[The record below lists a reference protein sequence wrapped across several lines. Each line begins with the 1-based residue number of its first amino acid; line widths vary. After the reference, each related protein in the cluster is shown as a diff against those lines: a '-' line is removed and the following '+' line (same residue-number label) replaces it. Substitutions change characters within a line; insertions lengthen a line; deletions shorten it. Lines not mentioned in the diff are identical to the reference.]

1 MSLKAKWI
9 WGSSIADKENTAVCF
24 RRNFNVDKNK
34 DAILK
39 ISADTRYVLYI
50 NGKEIGRGPIRSTI
64 DRWFYDEYD
73 ISSDIVSGENLL
85 AVRVWDYG
93 MSTYQT
99 IANRGGLT
107 FSFTNDGVT
116 ICESDESCLCSR
128 DFGLVSKT
136 VKRNVNLGFMEYYDA
151 DKFSFDWM
159 NPGCDDSKWETA
171 VLITDNWGELTKRP
185 VKYMDKKP
193 VRAETV
199 YSINET
205 KPKRQVVS
213 INTRNTLY
221 PGRRDANA
229 TIMTS
234 YIGAIIKSSEDC
246 TGIINFPTNKWNG
259 MHGDY
264 KIDGLL
270 YEIGKG
276 DREKEVS
283 LKKGEQLFLMK
294 LSAKFDDLFVHIEY
308 EFDSNIE
315 FRDFFTVGPV
325 MDTPNNTDGFSKIYG
340 GLVDYDGYGTAP
352 ESKDDVFDMEDL
364 DSLKNCGFPFK
375 IVDNDYIFNNDY
387 IYSLVKNIKITKNIP
402 IKSHH
407 NGLLHGNNN
416 ITRLEL
422 PEEDSDVTMILDF
435 NDMYVGNLEF
445 CLNASLGTVVDI
457 YCYENMY
464 GGEIDYTFGLNN
476 GIRYVCKDGWQQYST
491 MTRIGLRYMMLTFR
505 NMTKPVDI
513 KEVIVH
519 QTSYPVSRNGNFRC
533 SDWQLNKI
541 FEISRRT
548 NLMCTEDTFADSPT
562 YEQAYWSGDA
572 QVSAAVSAFY
582 FGEYELLKHC
592 INQVPLGRKYTEL
605 LPALMP
611 TDWETAIPVWTMNW
625 MISIEQYMYY
635 TGDRAAGWE
644 LYDEI
649 KKTLEYY
656 TKFIEEDGAF
666 YISAWNMID
675 WASMDITNEGVVTVQ
690 QGLLAHCFT
699 FAAKIAATLGF
710 EEDEVYF
717 TEKSELLLNYLEQ
730 KLWMPEKNA
739 YVDGWSKENGYSKT
753 ISVQTHTILEL
764 YGLIR
769 NEDRRNLVLEKLLGD
784 SSNWLQPGSPFM
796 LFYLF
801 EIRHS
806 YGFDQNIINDI
817 RERWGMML
825 RYDSSTCW
833 EVFPGFYEN
842 ARTRSYCHSWSSAPG
857 YIFIKYL
864 LGLTPS
870 STGFEDMTLKIPETD
885 LQWCEGSIPTPFGK
899 IDVWWSVENEVKQF
913 RAVVPEEIRIT
924 DCTDGSWAITIE
936 RI

>member
-1 MSLKAKWI
+1 MGLKAKWI
-9 WGSSIADKENTAVCF
+9 WGSNITEKENTAVCF
-24 RRNFNVDKNK
+24 RKNFTVDKIKNTIIK
-34 DAILK
+34 L
-39 ISADTRYVLYI
+39 SADTRYVLYI
-50 NGKEIGRGPIRSTI
+50 NGKEVGRGPIRSTI

-73 ISSDIVSGENLL
+73 ISGDIIQGENLL

-93 MSTYQT
+93 WSTYQT
-99 IANRGGLT
+99 IANKGGLI
-107 FSFTNDGVT
+107 FTIESDQTT
-116 ICESDESCLCSR
+116 ICTSDVSCICSR
-128 DFGLVSKT
+128 DLGLVSKT

-151 DKFSFDWM
+151 GAFSFDWM
-159 NPGCDDSKWETA
+159 NTNYDDSSWGAA
-171 VLITDNWGELTKRP
+171 VFVENNWGELTKRP
-185 VKYMDKKP
+185 VKYMDKKA
-193 VRAETV
+193 VRAETIV
-199 YSINET
+199 SISET
-205 KPKRQVVS
+205 KAKRKVVS
-213 INTRNTLY
+213 VNTRNSFF
-221 PGRRDANA
+221 PGRVDANA

-234 YIGAIIKSSEDC
+234 YVGAIIKSSKEC
-246 TGIINFPTNKWNG
+246 EGIINFPTNKWNG

-264 KIDGLL
+264 KIDGVL

-276 DREKEVS
+276 DREKTVS

-308 EFDSNIE
+308 EFDCDVE
-315 FRDFFTVGPV
+315 FHNFFTVGPV
-325 MDTPNNTDGFSKIYG
+325 MNIPNKTDGFLKIYG

-352 ESKDDVFDMEDL
+352 ESKDDVFDLTDIET
-364 DSLKNCGFPFK
+364 LKSCGFQFSE
-375 IVDNDYIFNNDY
+375 VNSNYIFKDEY
-387 IYSLVKNIKITKNIP
+387 IYSLVKNLQKTKNIP
-402 IKSHH
+402 VQSMH
-407 NGLLHGNNN
+407 NGLLHGNNSKT
-416 ITRLEL
+416 ILDI
-422 PEEDSDVTMILDF
+422 PDDDSDVTIIIDF

-445 CLNASLGTVVDI
+445 CLSAAKGTVMDI
-457 YCYENMY
+457 YCFENMY

-476 GIRYVCKDGWQQYST
+476 AVRYVCKDGWQRYST
-491 MTRIGLRYMMLTFR
+491 MTRMGLRFMMLTFR
-505 NMTKPVDI
+505 NITQPI
-513 KEVIVH
+513 ELREVLVK
-519 QTSYPVSRNGNFRC
+519 QASYPVSRNGNFRC
-533 SDWQLNKI
+533 NDWQLNKI

-592 INQVPLGRKYTEL
+592 IDQIPLGRKYTEL

-635 TGDRAAGWE
+635 TGDQATGWD
-644 LYDEI
+644 LYEEI
-649 KKTLEYY
+649 KKTLKYY
-656 TKFIEEDGAF
+656 SKFIQEDGAF

-675 WASMDITNEGVVTVQ
+675 WAAMDIGNEGVVTVQ
-690 QGLLAHCFT
+690 QGLLAHCFE
-699 FAAKIAATLGF
+699 FAAKLASTLGF
-710 EEDEVYF
+710 EDDESYF
-717 TEKSELLLNYLEQ
+717 LKNSEVLLNYLEQ
-730 KLWMPEKNA
+730 KLWSSEKNG
-739 YVDGWSKENGYSKT
+739 YVDGWSKQNGYSKT

-769 NEDRRNLVLEKLLGD
+769 DENRRNLILEKLLGD
-784 SSNWLQPGSPFM
+784 SSDWLQPGSPFM

-806 YGFDQNIINDI
+806 YGFDQDIIRDI

-870 STGFEDMTLKIPETD
+870 GNGFSEMTLKIPETD
-885 LQWCEGSIPTPFGK
+885 LSWCEGSIPTPFGK
-899 IDVWWSVENEVKQF
+899 IDVWWSVENGIRQF

-924 DCTDGSWAITIE
+924 DCTDGSWSISIE